1 MVKCLPAV
9 RETRVLSLGWEDP
22 LEKEMETHSSILAW
36 RIPWTEEPG
45 RLQSMWSQGV
55 GRDWATSLSLWE
67 KHQLNSS
74 SIVAGAAAAA
84 LDYELHRNRPEL
96 TGSFNY
102 WTSFFSFSF
111 PPTFSQYLGFP
122 GLLFLPAKPLSSLL
136 FHITPQCG
144 WALGECSVRLLMC
157 SFSQPKHWPPSLCPQ
172 HHQTIQQYMVTL
184 ENLLFTAELDPHIL
198 AVFQQFCALQ
208 AWAPPSPVETLKDLS
223 LSYFWL
229 FECLLSCS
237 FLSLSKRKRERTVKK
252 YGIDY
257 P

>member
-1 MVKCLPAV
+1 
-9 RETRVLSLGWEDP
+9 
-22 LEKEMETHSSILAW
+22 METHSSILAW

-55 GRDWATSLSLWE
+55 GHDWATSLSLWE

-84 LDYELHRNRPEL
+84 LNYELHRNRPEL

-136 FHITPQCG
+136 FRITPQCG

-157 SFSQPKHWPPSLCPQ
+157 SFSQPKHLPPFLCLQ
-172 HHQTIQQYMVTL
+172 HHQIIQQYMVTL

-208 AWAPPSPVETLKDLS
+208 AWGPFPPFLS
-223 LSYFWL
+223 RLFKRSQNNLSYFWL
-229 FECLLSCS
+229 SECLLSCS
-237 FLSLSKRKRERTVKK
+237 FLSLSKRERERKTVKK